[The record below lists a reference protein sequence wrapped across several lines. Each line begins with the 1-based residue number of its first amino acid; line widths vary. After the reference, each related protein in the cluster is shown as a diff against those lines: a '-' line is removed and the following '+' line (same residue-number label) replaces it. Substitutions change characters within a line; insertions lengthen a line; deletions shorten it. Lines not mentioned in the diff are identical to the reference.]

1 MTKRDFLVLLPSA
14 FLILIACLALSSS
27 GALSFSPQIELR
39 RGQDFEKLVAKIQS
53 EEVQPTK
60 DKWIEMLRSSRNVE
74 LAAERGHVVLTRY
87 LACGILIGV
96 VLQAY
101 VLFRVRS
108 GRR

>member
-1 MTKRDFLVLLPSA
+1 
-14 FLILIACLALSSS
+14 
-27 GALSFSPQIELR
+27 
-39 RGQDFEKLVAKIQS
+39 
-53 EEVQPTK
+53 
-60 DKWIEMLRSSRNVE
+60 